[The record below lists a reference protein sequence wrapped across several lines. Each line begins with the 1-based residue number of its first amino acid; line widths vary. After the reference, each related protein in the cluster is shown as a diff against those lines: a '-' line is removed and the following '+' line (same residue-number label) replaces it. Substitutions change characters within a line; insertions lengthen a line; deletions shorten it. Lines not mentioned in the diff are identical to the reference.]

1 MKSLRAW
8 TVRLIALFRTSR
20 AERDLQAEIDS
31 HLQLQTDDNIRAG
44 MSPEAARRAAVLR
57 MGGVERVKEAQRDR
71 AGVPYLQ
78 NLGRDV
84 RYAFRILA
92 RNPTFSAVT
101 VLTLALG
108 VGANTAIFTF
118 VNAVLLRPLPY
129 ADADRLVMLWGTDT
143 ESGSREVSISYPDF
157 ETWRTDTRNFEQVAA
172 LTTRPAALGGGDQPE
187 LVPSVQTT
195 PDFFRLL
202 RVDARLGRT
211 FVESD
216 GAPDAPAAAVLSDA
230 AWTRLF
236 GGRRDV
242 VGMTVTVNQRPHVV
256 IGVVPAAMHLIP
268 AASEQVYTLLP
279 READRQHL
287 YLRTIARLRPGAT
300 LEAGQAELDV
310 VTRRIAAAFP
320 RTNGTTGAN
329 VVPLASVIGAPV
341 RDGLL
346 ILLALVGAVLL
357 IACTNVANL
366 LLARNASREPE
377 LALRMSLGASRG
389 RILQQLL
396 AESVVLAMAGGA
408 AGLLLGGLLTGA
420 LVAMFDGV
428 VPIPGLERVRIDTTV
443 LGFAFAISVL
453 AGCLFGVIPARIAA
467 PGRVHAAAR
476 DTGRTV
482 AGSRGGRRTRAALV
496 VLETAL
502 ALVLLAASA
511 MLTRAFLELR
521 ATAPGFVADD
531 VLAVGVRLPPT
542 LPPGARREAFF
553 DQVREGVTTL
563 PGVRA
568 AGFVSSLPMAGDR
581 DSLQFRVLDQPGA
594 KPVSANFNIASPGYF
609 RAMRIPVSR
618 GREFSAS
625 DNATGPAAIVIN
637 ETAAQRFWP
646 GMDPLGRRIAIT
658 GEPTEFTVVG
668 ITGDVRQSDFGSA
681 PSPEIFLSAL
691 QDGPDWA
698 GFALVVHTAGD
709 PLSLVPGVR
718 AALRTADGAVAI
730 AKVGTMD
737 DVLAGRLA
745 EPRIYTS
752 LLGGFAVL
760 ALALAAV
767 GLYGVIAYSVA
778 RQTRELGIRLALG
791 SSPSALVAGVMR
803 EGAGLTAIG
812 IVIGLAGAYAATQG
826 VAALLPGARPGD
838 PLTLGGVAGLML
850 LVGALAAYVP
860 ARRAAR
866 VDPLTAL
873 RAE

>member
-1 MKSLRAW
+1 MRSLRAW
-8 TVRLIALFRTSR
+8 TVRLIAFVRAGR

-57 MGGVERVKEAQRDR
+57 MGGVERVKEAHRDR
-71 AGVPYLQ
+71 AGVPLFQ
-78 NLGRDV
+78 NLGRDL
-84 RYAFRILA
+84 RYALRILA
-92 RNPTFSAVT
+92 RHPTFSAVT

-108 VGANTAIFTF
+108 IGANTAIFTL

-129 ADADRLVMLWGTDT
+129 ADADRLVMLWATDAG
-143 ESGSREVSISYPDF
+143 SGSREVSISYPDF
-157 ETWRTDTRNFEQVAA
+157 EAWRTGTRSFEQVAA

-187 LVPSVQTT
+187 LVPAVQTT

-202 RVDARLGRT
+202 RVDALRGRT
-211 FVESD
+211 FAESD
-216 GAPDAPAAAVLSDA
+216 GAPDAPPAAVLSDG

-236 GGRRDV
+236 SGRPDI
-242 VGMTVTVNQRPHVV
+242 VGTTVTVNQRPHVI
-256 IGVVPAAMHLIP
+256 IGVVPSSMHLIP
-268 AASEQVYTLLP
+268 AESEQVYTLLP
-279 READRQHL
+279 RETDRRHL

-300 LEAGQAELDV
+300 LEAAQAELDV
-310 VTRRIAAAFP
+310 VTRRIAEAFP

-366 LLARNASREPE
+366 LLARNSSRQQE

-396 AESVVLAMAGGA
+396 AESFVLAMAGGV
-408 AGLLLGGLLTGA
+408 AGLLLGELLTGA

-428 VPIPGLERVRIDTTV
+428 VPIPRIERVRIDTTV

-453 AGCLFGVIPARIAA
+453 TGFLFGVIPALIAA
-467 PGRVHAAAR
+467 PGRLHAAAR
-476 DTGRTV
+476 ETGRTV

-502 ALVLLAASA
+502 ALMLLAASA

-521 ATAPGFVADD
+521 STAPGFAADN

-542 LPPGARREAFF
+542 VRPGALREGFF
-553 DQVREGVTTL
+553 EQVRERVQGL
-563 PGVRA
+563 SGVRA
-568 AGFVSSLPMAGDR
+568 AGFVSSLPMAGNR
-581 DSLQFRVLDQPGA
+581 DSLQFRVLDQPGVR
-594 KPVSANFNIASPGYF
+594 PVSASFNIASPGYF
-609 RAMRIPVSR
+609 RAMRIPVTR

-658 GEPTEFTVVG
+658 GKPTEFTVVG

-681 PSPEIFLSAL
+681 PRPEIFLSAL
-691 QDGPDWA
+691 QEGPDWA
-698 GFALVVHTAGD
+698 GFVLVVHTAAD
-709 PLSLVPGVR
+709 PLSFVPGVR
-718 AALRTADGAVAI
+718 AALQTADREVAM

-767 GLYGVIAYSVA
+767 GLYGVISCSVA
-778 RQTRELGIRLALG
+778 QRTRELGIRLALG
-791 SSPSALVAGVMR
+791 SSPSSMVGRVLR
-803 EGAGLTAIG
+803 EGAVLTG
-812 IVIGLAGAYAATQG
+812 SGVILGLAGAYAATQG
-826 VAALLPGARPGD
+826 VATLLPGARPGD
-838 PLTLGGVAGLML
+838 PWSLAGVAGLML
-850 LVGALAAYVP
+850 LVGAVAAYVP

-866 VDPLTAL
+866 IDPLTAL